1 VASNPERR
9 RVFEDFVR
17 EVGDPV
23 RRFLLRRT
31 DADTADDVLSET
43 MLVCWRRFAD
53 LPAAGE
59 RLPWVYVTAR
69 NCLRNAERSARRR
82 TRLTARIVAI
92 DPPASS
98 VPAADDGTA
107 AESEELRHALEAL
120 RPADAELVRLWAW
133 EALTADEIGRVLG
146 ISANAA
152 AIRLH
157 RAKRRLR
164 DQLERN
170 GAQRGHISSEERTTP

>member
-1 VASNPERR
+1 MTRDIERR
-9 RVFEDFVR
+9 RAFEAFVR
-17 EVGDPV
+17 EVADPV

-43 MLVCWRRFAD
+43 MLVCWRRFD
-53 LPAAGE
+53 ELPPEGE

-82 TRLTARIVAI
+82 NRLTARIVVL
-92 DPPASS
+92 DPPAATAA
-98 VPAADDGTA
+98 AADAEYDSGAEGLHA
-107 AESEELRHALEAL
+107 ALRAL
-120 RPADAELVRLWAW
+120 RPADAEVMRLWAW
-133 EALTADEIGRVLG
+133 EELTAAQIGRVLG
-146 ISANAA
+146 VSENAA

-164 DQLERN
+164 EQLERN
-170 GAQRGHISSEERTTP
+170 DPLPGHISSEERTTR

>member
-1 VASNPERR
+1 VTSDIERR
-9 RVFEDFVR
+9 RAFEAFVR
-17 EVGDPV
+17 EVADPV

-43 MLVCWRRFAD
+43 MLVCWRRFD
-53 LPAAGE
+53 QLPPPAE

-69 NCLRNAERSARRR
+69 NCLRNADRSARRR
-82 TRLTARIVAI
+82 NRLTARIIVL

-98 VPAADDGTA
+98 AASTETDDDAG
-107 AESEELRHALEAL
+107 SDELRDALDAL
-120 RPADAELVRLWAW
+120 RPADAEVIRLWAW
-133 EALTADEIGRVLG
+133 EELTAAQIGRVLG
-146 ISANAA
+146 VSENAA

-164 DQLERN
+164 DRLERN
-170 GAQRGHISSEERTTP
+170 TSLTGHTSSEERTTR

>member
-1 VASNPERR
+1 MTTDIERR
-9 RVFEDFVR
+9 RNFDAFVR
-17 EVGDPV
+17 EVADPV

-43 MLVCWRRFAD
+43 MLVCWRRFD
-53 LPAAGE
+53 ELPPPAE

-69 NCLRNAERSARRR
+69 NCLRNAERAARRR
-82 TRLTARIVAI
+82 NRLTARILVL

-98 VPAADDGTA
+98 VQAADVGEDNGA
-107 AESEELRHALEAL
+107 EELRAALEAL
-120 RPADAELVRLWAW
+120 RPADAEVIRLWAW
-133 EALTADEIGRVLG
+133 EELSPAQIGRVLAV
-146 ISANAA
+146 SENAA

-170 GAQRGHISSEERTTP
+170 DRSLGHTSSKERTTR